1 MKKNLFITL
10 FIGVHIS
17 FFFLQIHKQMQ
28 FIKESF
34 TKQRN
39 EQTVSKL
46 THKKQAKLN
55 ELYALQNRQDVRSYA
70 QKKLALRPVSMN
82 QLNRYYEQA

>member
-1 MKKNLFITL
+1 MKKNFFITL

-46 THKKQAKLN
+46 IHKKQAKLN
-55 ELYALQNRQDVRSYA
+55 ELHALQSRQEVASYA
-70 QKKLALRPVSMN
+70 QKKLAMRPVLVT
-82 QLNRYYEQA
+82 QLNRYYEQS